1 MRAILSIV
9 FLAGGAAVSW
19 PVAPGAAGAATVE
32 LKPLAATAG
41 KYEKIEFSLQV
52 DKTYSNPFDPDEVAL
67 DLEITTPGGRS
78 LVLPAFWHQPFE
90 RERLGRGRPVDW
102 MYPAGEA
109 GWRARFASAE
119 AGPHTAV
126 ARIKDRDGTARS
138 KPVRFEVKPSVRS
151 GFLRTSAKDPRFLE
165 FSEGRPF
172 FAIGQNLAFIGP
184 GQYVTLAKAESILG
198 ELHANG
204 ANFLRV
210 WTCCQDWALAVEA
223 RKSVWTRSWGGKPP
237 FVPMPGQEKDPSVGR
252 GARTEDRRGSPTP
265 PKPSTEG
272 HPPAPK
278 AISELRCAQLG
289 GGQPASVDLQ
299 TPNPL
304 AVRPKTRY
312 ALSARLRI
320 EGAASLRITAGSIA
334 VGEPIRLDK
343 EKTWT
348 DLRREFQ
355 TGPDQRFL
363 DRITLRVEGGTA
375 WIDGLSLTEAG
386 GGPEL
391 LWEAAINR
399 PERGFYNPTDC
410 FMLDQLLEAA
420 EREGVYLQLCLVTR
434 DLYMK
439 SLEKDTSEEYAQ
451 AIRDCKK
458 LLRYAVARWGYSTS
472 MAAWEYFNE
481 INPGLPTDRFY
492 DELGNC
498 LAEIDP
504 YRHPRTT
511 SAWSPSPKDWRL
523 ASLDWAQTHH
533 YLRPA
538 DKDRARDEVA
548 VVLERTRL
556 MRQHAPRK
564 PVMLGEFGLAEDNW
578 QRSRWMQD
586 DKELVHFH
594 NALWA
599 SALSGA
605 SSTAMFWWWET
616 LDQMGAYR
624 EYRPLSAF
632 LADVPWT
639 TGELG
644 EATAEVRGATVRV
657 VGLSG
662 KACAYLWLSDPQAT
676 WHAAVVEKKKPGEIR
691 GATLEVGGLAPGKYR
706 VTWWDTR
713 EGKALSEETA
723 EARDG
728 PVRLSVPAFTRDVA
742 CKVESTGEPH
752 PPNKR

>member
-1 MRAILSIV
+1 MRAVLWIV
-9 FLAGGAAVSW
+9 VLAGGAVASW
-19 PVAPGAAGAATVE
+19 FVAPGAAATVE
-32 LKPLAATAG
+32 LKPLAASAG
-41 KYEKIEFSLQV
+41 KYEKIEFALQV
-52 DKTYSNPFDPDEVAL
+52 DKTYPNPFDPDEVAL

-102 MYPAGEA
+102 MYPAGEP

-119 AGPHTAV
+119 AGLHTAV

-138 KPVRFEVKPSVRS
+138 KPVRFEVKPSRRP

-184 GQYVTLAKAESILG
+184 GQYVTLAKAESILS

-237 FVPMPGQEKDPSVGR
+237 FVPVPGREKD
-252 GARTEDRRGSPTP
+252 A
-265 PKPSTEG
+265 KP
-272 HPPAPK
+272 A
-278 AISELRCAQLG
+278 RCAQLG

-312 ALSARLRI
+312 VLSGKLRTEGTVALRI
-320 EGAASLRITAGSIA
+320 AAGSIA
-334 VGEPIRLDK
+334 VSEPVRLDK
-343 EKTWT
+343 ERTWT

-355 TGPDQRFL
+355 TGPDQRFV
-363 DRITLRVEGGTA
+363 DRITLRAEGGTA

-458 LLRYAVARWGYSTS
+458 LVRYAVARWGYSTS
-472 MAAWEYFNE
+472 TAAWEYFNE

-492 DELGNC
+492 DELGNY

-511 SAWSPSPKDWRL
+511 STWSPSPKDWRL

-538 DKDRARDEVA
+538 DKDKARDEVA

-556 MRQHAPRK
+556 VRQHAPRR

-624 EYRPLSAF
+624 EYRALAGF

-644 EATAEVRGATVRV
+644 EAAAEVRGATVRV

-691 GATLEVGGLAPGKYR
+691 GGTLEVRGLAPGRYR

-713 EGKALSEETA
+713 EGKVLSEETA
-723 EARDG
+723 EAKDG
-728 PVRLSVPAFTRDVA
+728 PLRLSVPAFTRDVA
-742 CKVESTGEPH
+742 CKLA
-752 PPNKR
+752 R